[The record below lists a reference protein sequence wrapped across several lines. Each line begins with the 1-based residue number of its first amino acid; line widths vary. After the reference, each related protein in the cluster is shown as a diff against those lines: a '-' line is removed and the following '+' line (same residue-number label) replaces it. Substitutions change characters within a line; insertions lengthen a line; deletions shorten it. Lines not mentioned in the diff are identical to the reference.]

1 MSSRHVIILFRFDS
15 LINNNCFGS
24 EANLALEPYKVA
36 LSEVTN
42 SINDQLE
49 KIASLKRKITINEE
63 KTTKLIFGIVKR
75 I

>member
-1 MSSRHVIILFRFDS
+1 
-15 LINNNCFGS
+15 
-24 EANLALEPYKVA
+24 VA

-49 KIASLKRKITINEE
+49 KIASVKRKITINEE

-75 I
+75 V